1 VSAIAPITTI
11 ERGLHPGRFSVTGRR
26 LNDHERHISHG
37 ARERGRDCVQ
47 TSFSSASRSNARRSC
62 SARVPLRDFG
72 SIGPAPLLRLRGRH
86 RAQLVA
92 KTSEPRRIA
101 RAAASLLEA
110 ATPALRRDG
119 LTAVVDVDPQ
129 SL

>member
-1 VSAIAPITTI
+1 MALDTY
-11 ERGLHPGRFSVTGRR
+11 G
-26 LNDHERHISHG
+26 DK
-37 ARERGRDCVQ
+37 
-47 TSFSSASRSNARRSC
+47 
-62 SARVPLRDFG
+62 RDF
-72 SIGPAPLLRLRGRH
+72 
-86 RAQLVA
+86 A